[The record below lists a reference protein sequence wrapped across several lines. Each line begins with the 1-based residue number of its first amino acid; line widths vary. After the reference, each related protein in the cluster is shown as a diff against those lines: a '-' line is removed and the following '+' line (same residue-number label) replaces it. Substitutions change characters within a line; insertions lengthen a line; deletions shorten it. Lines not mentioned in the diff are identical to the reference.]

1 MKVKTNYTSKF
12 RRKHILENKIDKTDA
27 EISELNE
34 LIQYFNKFLHRI
46 SPNESYKPF

>member
-12 RRKHILENKIDKTDA
+12 RRKHVLEKKSNKTL
-27 EISELNE
+27 EEVNELNE
-34 LIQYFNKFLHRI
+34 LIMYFNKFLHRI